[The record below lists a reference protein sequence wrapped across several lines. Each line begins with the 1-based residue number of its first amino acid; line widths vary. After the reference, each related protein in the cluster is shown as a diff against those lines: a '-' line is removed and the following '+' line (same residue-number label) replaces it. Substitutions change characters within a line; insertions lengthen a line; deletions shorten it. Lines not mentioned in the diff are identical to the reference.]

1 MSEDIQQI
9 RLRHA
14 ERQAKIDNAARA
26 AATGNR
32 LAALCHGRS
41 QEHTDRG
48 VLLARVDELTAV
60 LVEEQSNRALAV
72 RIACEQAAHIRRICP
87 CGLCRGSGVEQP
99 ADSLCHRCGG
109 KGWNNNAASFD
120 ELTAQLAEALS
131 TLRNARLSDE
141 ETKTKLAEAQKSAAA
156 WEIQAQDL
164 RDKLLQA
171 TNLCA
176 NGCGHPE
183 HGGFCR

>member
-26 AATGNR
+26 AATGSR

-48 VLLARVDELTAV
+48 TLLARVDEL
-60 LVEEQSNRALAV
+60 
-72 RIACEQAAHIRRICP
+72 
-87 CGLCRGSGVEQP
+87 
-99 ADSLCHRCGG
+99 
-109 KGWNNNAASFD
+109 
-120 ELTAQLAEALS
+120 AEA
-131 TLRNARLSDE
+131 
-141 ETKTKLAEAQKSAAA
+141 LAEAQKSAAA

>member
-48 VLLARVDELTAV
+48 VLLARVDELTA
-60 LVEEQSNRALAV
+60 A
-72 RIACEQAAHIRRICP
+72 
-87 CGLCRGSGVEQP
+87 
-99 ADSLCHRCGG
+99 
-109 KGWNNNAASFD
+109 
-120 ELTAQLAEALS
+120 
-131 TLRNARLSDE
+131 
-141 ETKTKLAEAQKSAAA
+141 LAEAQKSAAA

-164 RDKLLQA
+164 RDKLVRITTERDALVGNQGRPWGLVSVLERLA
-171 TNLCA
+171 GAADHLLNDHSCDTH
-176 NGCGHPE
+176 GHE
-183 HGGFCR
+183 GIGLARDEARLLLAAMRGAS